1 MDKKQLEEKL
11 KNEHDALLE
20 KIEASIANAASS
32 ISTEYQVENVSKDY
46 KEEFEKKEWEQEITH
61 RDRLLGIVVQL
72 AQASFLLL
80 AVIVLWHMV
89 VRLYDSDY
97 TGVSDNVVQI
107 IAVSVFGQVLVV
119 MGALSHHLW
128 KNKRR

>member
-1 MDKKQLEEKL
+1 MDKKQLEAQL
-11 KNEHDALLE
+11 KTERDALLK
-20 KIEASIANAASS
+20 KIQASIDSAASS
-32 ISTEYQVENVSKDY
+32 ISAEYQVEKVSKDY
-46 KEEFEKKEWEQEITH
+46 KDEFVKKEWQQEISH
-61 RDRLLGIVVQL
+61 RDKLLGIVVQL

-80 AVIVLWHMV
+80 AVIVVWHMV
-89 VRLYDSDY
+89 VRLVIPNY
-97 TGVSDNVVQI
+97 TGVSDNVIQI